1 MDADSVV
8 QRSERKAARWR
19 PARGE
24 VRQRLLYLH
33 ELFVV
38 SAVASRHSGSVPL
51 VCQYGVARKMSMRDN
66 EPDARS
72 WRKAYGLA
80 LSLFVLEVALLYL
93 FTVRLSWTGWI
104 ISFLFPRFWPLRCWF

>member
-19 PARGE
+19 PARGQ
-24 VRQRLLYLH
+24 VRQRFLYLH
-33 ELFVV
+33 ELFLV
-38 SAVASRHSGSVPL
+38 STIAGRGTGGVPL

-80 LSLFVLEVALLYL
+80 LSLFVVEVALLYL
-93 FTVRLSWTGWI
+93 FTVRLS
-104 ISFLFPRFWPLRCWF
+104 